1 MKERSE
7 RHGGRLTLIV
17 RMTFIYNKEKK
28 GAAGVDRAMFAFGN
42 EGEAMG
48 TVTEWAGNAQLLMA
62 SAEQNLKVTSLPAAA
77 SMFMRRY
84 GLFLAGHLAVFS
96 KERRIWDG
104 DPDKVE
110 IVMGGGDGW
119 PLLFRLKHENWIS
132 CGDEGAD
139 FLLNRMAEPVIQ
151 MIAKEAKLPAVISR
165 ENIFGYALWMY
176 VHILKDTRDL
186 ALLPQYERF
195 LRKQKPEEA
204 MANFSRLTCCLY
216 KEVPGCEK
224 CPYCPLLKKKNC
236 ETAQTL

>member
-1 MKERSE
+1 M
-7 RHGGRLTLIV
+7 
-17 RMTFIYNKEKK
+17 
-28 GAAGVDRAMFAFGN
+28 DRAMFAFAE
-42 EGEAMG
+42 EGEAVG
-48 TVTEWAGNAQLLMA
+48 TVTDWTEHVQLLAA
-62 SAEQNLKVTSLPAAA
+62 SAGQRLKVTSLPAAA

-84 GLFLAGHLAVFS
+84 GLFLTGHLAVFS
-96 KERRIWDG
+96 EERRIWNGNTDEI
-104 DPDKVE
+104 E
-110 IVMGGGDGW
+110 IVIGSGDGW

-139 FLLNRMAEPVIQ
+139 RVLNHLAEPVIRT
-151 MIAKEAKLPAVISR
+151 IAKEAKLPAMISR
-165 ENIFGYALWMY
+165 ENFFGYALWMY

-186 ALLPQYERF
+186 TLLPEFERF
-195 LRKQKPEEA
+195 LRGQSPKDA